1 MYAFLIDETGR
12 VISYQP
18 TTHNL
23 IKVEAERPELPHH
36 PKPGI
41 DYVEYWDETEKK
53 IILKE
58 VKRPLTESEKT
69 AQSIND
75 INQLLADLIA
85 GGEQR

>member
-18 TTHNL
+18 TNYKL
-23 IKVEAERPELPHH
+23 IKAEVERPAPPHH

-41 DYVEYWDETEKK
+41 DYVEYWDEAEKK

-58 VKRPLTESEKT
+58 VKRPLTDSEKT
-69 AQSIND
+69 AQSIDD
-75 INQLLADLIA
+75 INQLLADLMA
-85 GGEQR
+85 GGENK

>member
-1 MYAFLIDETGR
+1 MYAFLIDGTGR

-18 TTHNL
+18 TNYKL
-23 IKVEAERPELPHH
+23 IKVEVERPALPYH

-41 DYVEYWDETEKK
+41 DYVEYWDEAEKK

-58 VKRPLTESEKT
+58 IKRPLTDSEKT
-69 AQSIND
+69 AQSIDD
-75 INQLLADLIA
+75 INQLLADFMA